1 MISYLFYNVSLMSS
15 EVDVNIVILNEP
27 LVAGRVLI
35 VCVKISSLS
44 FLSDVFMKL
53 SYDKISINSV
63 PSYVV
68 P

>member
-1 MISYLFYNVSLMSS
+1 M
-15 EVDVNIVILNEP
+15 DVNIVILNEP
-27 LVAGRVLI
+27 LVAERVLI
-35 VCVKISSLS
+35 VCVKISSLC

-53 SYDKISINSV
+53 SYDKISINAV